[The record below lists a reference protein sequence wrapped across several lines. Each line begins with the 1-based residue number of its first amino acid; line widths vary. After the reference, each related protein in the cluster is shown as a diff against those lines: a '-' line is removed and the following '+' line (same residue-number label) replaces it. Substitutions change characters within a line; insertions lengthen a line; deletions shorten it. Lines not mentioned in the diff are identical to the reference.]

1 MADDAATVTL
11 LDLVLP
17 PACLGCRSRGT
28 LLCDRCL
35 AALRSP
41 SEPSDRFVA
50 ADAGIVIGAHLALG
64 VAAFA
69 YEGPLR
75 RALAQLKYEGA
86 GRVVSIL
93 ARACLPSFRMVL
105 AVAGPT
111 VLAPVPV
118 HVERL
123 RSRGYNQAALIANE
137 LGHATGLPV
146 RNLLVRARSTARQHR
161 LDRTGRFHN
170 LRGAIAMAP
179 GAIAPRSVIVVDDI
193 ITTSATLDACAA
205 VLLEA
210 GSEVV
215 YGYAV
220 AREV

>member
-1 MADDAATVTL
+1 MADDAVTVAL

-17 PACLGCRSRGT
+17 PACVGCRSRGT

-35 AALRSP
+35 ASLGPP
-41 SEPSDRFVA
+41 SLPADRFVA
-50 ADAGIVIGAHLALG
+50 ADAGIVIGTHLALG
-64 VAAFA
+64 LSAFA
-69 YEGPLR
+69 YEGALR

-86 GRVVSIL
+86 GRVASTL
-93 ARACLPSFRMVL
+93 ARACLPSFRTLVAL
-105 AVAGPT
+105 AGSS

-123 RSRGYNQAALIANE
+123 RSRGYNQAGLIANA
-137 LGHATGLPV
+137 LGRATGLPV
-146 RNLLVRARSTARQHR
+146 RSLLVRTRPTARQHR
-161 LDRTGRFHN
+161 LDRSGRFHN

-179 GAIAPRSVIVVDDI
+179 GAVAPRSVIVVDDI
-193 ITTSATLDACAA
+193 ITTCATLDACAA
-205 VLLEA
+205 VLLES

>member
-1 MADDAATVTL
+1 MADDAATVAL

-28 LLCDRCL
+28 LLCDRCV
-35 AALRSP
+35 ATLRPP
-41 SEPSDRFVA
+41 SLPADRFVA
-50 ADAGIVIGAHLALG
+50 ADAGVVIGTHLALG
-64 VAAFA
+64 VGAFA

-86 GRVVSIL
+86 GRVASTL
-93 ARACLPSFRMVL
+93 ARACLPSFRTLVG
-105 AVAGPT
+105 VAGPA

-123 RSRGYNQAALIANE
+123 RSRGYNQAGLIANE
-137 LGHATGLPV
+137 LGRATGLPV

-170 LRGAIAMAP
+170 LRGAIAVTP
-179 GAIAPRSVIVVDDI
+179 GATTPRSVIVVDDI

-210 GSEVV
+210 GCEVV